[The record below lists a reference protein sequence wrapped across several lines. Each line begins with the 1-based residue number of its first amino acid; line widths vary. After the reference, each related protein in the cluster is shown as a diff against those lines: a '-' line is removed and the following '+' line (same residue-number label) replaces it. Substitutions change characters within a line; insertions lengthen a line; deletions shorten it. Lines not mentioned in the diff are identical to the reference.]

1 MPSPDPRHGA
11 TRFSHHHLVR
21 AGAEDGRLV
30 FADRCSMDVS
40 FYAIVWQ
47 GTPNPFPA
55 AALSMGH
62 PPPHSCPSDHGFP
75 GCSGPG
81 AITHTTPASHQA
93 AITARSSASC
103 RRRPPAVP
111 AASVTT
117 TRVNSTERGPVHG
130 NFHHGPLGIPGR
142 RHTWATAADPGLTDT
157 RLENEF
163 GYVPASV
170 HDMLRP
176 FPRSPTTPTPSR
188 GPFLSCAHALGS
200 AITQPRPHV

>member
-11 TRFSHHHLVR
+11 TRFSHHHLVQ

-30 FADRCSMDVS
+30 FANRCSMDAS

-47 GTPNPFPA
+47 RNPNPFPA

-62 PPPHSCPSDHGFP
+62 PPSDSCPSDHGFP
-75 GCSGPG
+75 GKPVRSRAWSHHAHHAGLTPGRHHGPFFSQLPS
-81 AITHTTPASHQA
+81 TTAS
-93 AITARSSASC
+93 
-103 RRRPPAVP
+103 
-111 AASVTT
+111 
-117 TRVNSTERGPVHG
+117 
-130 NFHHGPLGIPGR
+130 FHHGPLGIPRR

-163 GYVPASV
+163 GYVPASY